1 MTTNDEHTGASPPSG
16 SSTAAPASLVDVL
29 AQLREAGWT
38 DDLRTEPEGRV
49 RCPSCE
55 GSVPAHELEAVAH
68 RRLEGES
75 DPADMLLVVAARCR
89 GCGGAG
95 VLTLGFGPNADE
107 RDADVLAELDLSA
120 HPMWPPPP
128 RG

>member
-1 MTTNDEHTGASPPSG
+1 MTNDESSG
-16 SSTAAPASLVDVL
+16 GRPANPTSAAGSTSLVDVL

-38 DDLRTEPEGRV
+38 DDLRTEAEGRV

-55 GSVPAHELEAVAH
+55 GSVPASELEVVAH
-68 RRLEGES
+68 RRLEGAS

-89 GCGGAG
+89 GCESAG

-107 RDADVLAELDLSA
+107 RDADVLADLDLSERPA
-120 HPMWPPPP
+120 WPPPAQ
-128 RG
+128 RS